1 MKTRAL
7 LILSLSAAVL
17 SACGDEKKQSELP
30 YWQDINVTNVNAE
43 TRRPETVFFP
53 TREAALG
60 QGFRQSPNY
69 VDLNG
74 TWDFRYFDDHRD
86 MEAFIDKAVIS
97 SEVEKSHWDSIQVPG
112 NWEVQGYGTA
122 IYTNIPYD
130 FCPKDPQPPTLPE
143 VVPGGVYHRTFSVP
157 AEWAGRRVY
166 LNLAAAKSGVYV
178 YVNGRE
184 VGYNEDSKSLARY
197 DISDFVREGEN
208 ELLLKIY
215 RYSTGSFLEC
225 QDFWRISGI
234 ERDVYLSSE
243 ANDATLKD
251 FRIVSTLDEDLSRGV
266 FSLHVEGDI
275 PDFRFELVDRDGSV
289 VCTDNAAV
297 AGSADF
303 FAHVPNVRQ
312 WTAETPELYN
322 LVLRAG
328 GEYTRFHVGFRRLEI
343 KEYPIDD
350 NRSVHVFLVNGQPVK
365 FKGVNLHEHNELT
378 GHYTDRNLI
387 LKDLELMR
395 AANINAI
402 RTCHYPQPREFYEL
416 CDSLGFYVYDETNI
430 ESHGMGYRLDRTLG
444 NNTDW
449 YAKHEDRVLNMY
461 CRTANYPCVTILSLG
476 NEAGNGEN
484 FYRLYRVLKDLEKD
498 GQNRPVCYER
508 AEYEWNTDMIVPQY
522 PGADWFERMGREYN
536 ERPVCPSEYAHAMGN
551 STGSLDL
558 QWDAIYAWPH
568 LQGAFIW
575 DWVDQGLA
583 ETDSLGVK
591 YWTYGGDYGKDAP
604 SDANF
609 LCNGIVN
616 PDRNPHPGY
625 YEVRHVYQDA
635 AVEARIPEKGAFRLV
650 NRFYF
655 RDLNSYKLS
664 YTILAD
670 GEKVKEGVFA
680 FNELVTVGPQ
690 GYFDF
695 TLPMP
700 KFDANKEYF
709 INFSLTALQDGL
721 LVRKGQEI
729 ASDQILLHSPA
740 TAAKVPA
747 SAPVS
752 VYENEERIV
761 LTSGKAELEF
771 DRSLG
776 RITYWRIDGDDL
788 VDPAFGI
795 RPNYWRGPTDNDY
808 GNGLPSRDH
817 AWKEASLTPQ
827 VESLSVSD
835 GGRITACYAL
845 PNGAKLVSTIDL
857 LAGGALRI
865 ASAFT
870 GGDRPDRPADWNLQ
884 TKDQANDVPRIGL
897 RTRVP
902 QGQWS
907 RFSYYGR
914 GPVENY
920 IDRNSGAFV
929 GVYNST
935 PEQEYYPYVR
945 PQETGHHTGMRWLK
959 GTSFTAVADGEP
971 FEANVLKQY
980 LEDLDS
986 EEATWRDYQW
996 NNFDPKAEKDPAKAK
1011 DNLRRQTHIND
1022 VPVRETV
1029 EICLDGR
1036 MAGVGGYDSWG
1047 SWPETERNLWDNRDY
1062 AWSVILIPNK

>member
-1 MKTRAL
+1 MTHRAL
-7 LILSLSAAVL
+7 LLTAFAAVL
-17 SACGDEKKQSELP
+17 LVSCKEDPQPEKLP
-30 YWQDINVTNVNAE
+30 YWQDINVTSINAE
-43 TRRPETVFFP
+43 TRRTETVFFP
-53 TREAALG
+53 TREAAL
-60 QGFRQSPNY
+60 QKGFRQSPNY

-74 TWDFRYFDDHRD
+74 IWDFRYFDDHHD
-86 MEAFIDKAVIS
+86 MEAFVEDSLATAVWNRIL
-97 SEVEKSHWDSIQVPG
+97 VPG
-112 NWEVQGYGTA
+112 NWEVQGYGVA
-122 IYTNIPYD
+122 IYVNQPYD
-130 FCPKDPQPPTLPE
+130 FCPKDPQPPTLPDI
-143 VVPGGVYHRTFSVP
+143 VPGGVYHRTFTVP

-178 YVNGRE
+178 YVNGKE
-184 VGYNEDSKSLARY
+184 VGYSEDSKSLARY
-197 DISDFVREGEN
+197 DISRYVKEGDN

-215 RYSTGSFLEC
+215 RYSTGSYLEC

-243 ANDATLKD
+243 AKDATLRD
-251 FRIVSTLDEDLSRGV
+251 FRVVSTLDETLTDGLFR
-266 FSLHVEGDI
+266 LRVEGDI
-275 PDFRFELVDRDGSV
+275 PDFGWQLLDRKDTLVLEGQGAVRDTAVFEGL
-289 VCTDNAAV
+289 
-297 AGSADF
+297 
-303 FAHVPNVRQ
+303 VPNVRK
-312 WTAETPELYN
+312 WSAETPELYQ
-322 LVLRAG
+322 LVLRVG
-328 GEYTRFHVGFRRLEI
+328 DEYTRFHVGFRRLEI
-343 KEYPIDD
+343 KEYPINDGE
-350 NRSVHVFLVNGQPVK
+350 RTVHCLFVNGQPVK
-365 FKGVNLHEHNELT
+365 FKGVNLHEHNEFT
-378 GHYTDRNLI
+378 GHYTDRQQI
-387 LKDLELMR
+387 LQDLTLMR
-395 AANINAI
+395 GANINAI

-430 ESHGMGYRLDRTLG
+430 ESHGMGYKLDRTLG

-461 CRTANYPCVTILSLG
+461 YRTANYPCVTLLSLG

-484 FYRLYRVLKDLEKD
+484 FYRCYNLLKELEKD

-508 AEYEWNTDMIVPQY
+508 AEREWNTDMLVPQY
-522 PGADWFERMGREYN
+522 PGADWFRAMGEKEN
-536 ERPVCPSEYAHAMGN
+536 DRPVCPSEYAHAMGN

-583 ETDSLGVK
+583 ETDSLGHK

-625 YEVRHVYQDA
+625 WEVRHVYQDA

-655 RDLNSYKLS
+655 RDLNDYKLS

-700 KFDANKEYF
+700 KFEAKKEYF
-709 INFSLTALQDGL
+709 INFSLTALHNGL
-721 LVRKGQEI
+721 LVKQGQEI
-729 ASDQILLHSPA
+729 AADQLLLHAPELA
-740 TAAKVPA
+740 PKAPAKVP
-747 SAPVS
+747 VN

-761 LTSGKAELEF
+761 LTAGMAELEF
-771 DRSLG
+771 DRGLG

-808 GNGLPSRDH
+808 GNGLPGRDQ
-817 AWKEASLTPQ
+817 AWKQASLAPE
-827 VESLSVSD
+827 VDSLVVSD
-835 GGRITACYAL
+835 RGRITVRYKL
-845 PNGAKLVSTIDL
+845 PNGAKLIGTIEL
-857 LAGGALRI
+857 LAGGALRLR
-865 ASAFT
+865 SRFL
-870 GGDRPDRPADWNLQ
+870 GGDRPDRPVKWSEQ
-884 TKDQANDVPRIGL
+884 KPEQANDVPRIGI

-907 RFSYYGR
+907 RFRYYGR

-920 IDRNSGAFV
+920 CDRFGGAFV
-929 GVYNST
+929 GVYAST
-935 PEQEYYPYVR
+935 PEQEFYPYVR
-945 PQETGHHTGMRWLK
+945 PQETGHHTGLRWLE
-959 GTSFTAVADGEP
+959 GDTFTVQALDSP
-971 FEANVLKQY
+971 FEGNVLKQY

-996 NNFDPKAEKDPAKAK
+996 TNFDPAAEKDPAKAK
-1011 DNLRRQTHIND
+1011 NRLRRQTHLDDI
-1022 VPVRETV
+1022 PVRETV
-1029 EICLDGR
+1029 EISIDGF

-1047 SWPETERNLWDNRDY
+1047 SWPEPERNLWDNRDY
-1062 AWSVILIPNK
+1062 SWGVLLVPNK